1 MESEVKDRVGG
12 FLKKLGQYKYVMLV
26 LALGV
31 VLLLIPAG
39 GGTEESEE
47 APSEP
52 VAAARGDGE
61 LEARLEEILSLIDGA
76 GEVRVLLTRS
86 SDGESVLAADS
97 ERTDSS
103 GSDGRSQESRDAVI
117 VSKGSG
123 ANDTVEVKYLYPEFR
138 GAVVVAQG
146 ADSARVSLDLLDAVT
161 AATGLPGDC
170 VKIVKMK

>member
-76 GEVRVLLTRS
+76 GEVRVPLTRS
-86 SDGESVLAADS
+86 SDADS